1 MAIKKQVKKT
11 KEEKQN
17 EELSFLEDK
26 EEVILRTHNKI
37 NQDMSGELL
46 LIEQGYVEIRLT
58 TTPEMIAD
66 EMGLIHGG
74 FIFSAADYAAM
85 AAVNE
90 RNVVLVASDCQF
102 LSPVKYGDIVDV
114 VAKVRHK
121 EGRKR
126 NVMVEAYVHDIK
138 VFEGEFKTVV
148 LERHVLKLKLVDDE
162 EDNGI
167 GSKRLKNS

>member
-1 MAIKKQVKKT
+1 MS
-11 KEEKQN
+11 EEIEQDEQN
-17 EELSFLEDK
+17 EL
-26 EEVILRTHNKI
+26 EEVTEGDKVYLNTHQEVNTGL
-37 NQDMSGELL
+37 SGEIIKL
-46 LIEQGYVEIRLT
+46 ERGYVEVRLT

-66 EMGLIHGG
+66 DVGLIHGG

-102 LSPVKYGDIVDV
+102 LSPVKFHDEVNII
-114 VAKVRHK
+114 ARVRHK

-126 NVMVEAYVHDIK
+126 NVHVTGHVLGIK

-148 LERHVLKLKLVDDE
+148 TDKHVLKLKLLDQQE
-162 EDNGI
+162 
-167 GSKRLKNS
+167 S